1 MQVWLKILLRNSFF
15 QVGIGL
21 LITMIFG
28 GIILQ
33 WFETGDISK
42 GNNPFWWAIV
52 TMTTVGYGDFSPET
66 PGGRIFAVFIMFAGI
81 TLVSL
86 LTASISSIFVAQ
98 KIREGKGL
106 EKLNLDNHIVLCGW
120 NINAD
125 KLINSI
131 YELKSD
137 NKNFDLVLVN
147 ELSEEDIT
155 QIKSKFAKIRIHFV
169 AGDFTQ
175 EETLHRASITT
186 SNSVIVI
193 PNNLNNDN
201 ESHDEKTIFATLTIK
216 SIDASIRVVAYLLDR
231 ENLTHIKRAEAD
243 EVVVS
248 DDFSLN
254 ILASHIVDPGVPQA
268 SNHLINTS
276 SDSRLKR
283 KTIPGNFIGKK
294 YSELFD
300 HFRGDDG
307 SLLIG
312 LYYEDEN
319 LGIGSILSS
328 DTSSLDKFIEQKLK
342 EGGISLQEQSKVHVN
357 VNPSLNYIIKEGE
370 KALLIP

>member
-1 MQVWLKILLRNSFF
+1 MQIWLKTLIRNSFF

-21 LITMIFG
+21 FITMILG
-28 GIILQ
+28 GVVLQ
-33 WFETGDISK
+33 WLETGDISK

-66 PGGRIFAVFIMFAGI
+66 PEGRMFAVFIMFAGI

-106 EKLNLDNHIVLCGW
+106 EKLNLSDHFILCGW
-120 NINAD
+120 NSNAN
-125 KLINSI
+125 KIINSI
-131 YELKSD
+131 QLLNHNQRKI
-137 NKNFDLVLVN
+137 DLVLIN
-147 ELSEEDIT
+147 DLSEEEIT
-155 QIKSKFAKIRIHFV
+155 QLKTRFSKIKIHFV
-169 AGDFTQ
+169 SGDFAQ
-175 EETLHRASITT
+175 EETLHRASIVDSDT
-186 SNSVIVI
+186 VIII
-193 PNNLNNDN
+193 PNNLDNDQN
-201 ESHDEKTIFATLTIK
+201 SHDEKTIFATLTIK

-254 ILASHIVDPGVPQA
+254 ILASHVIDPGVPQL
-268 SNHLINTS
+268 SNQLINTN
-276 SDSRLKR
+276 SDSRFIR
-283 KTIPGNFIGKK
+283 KLIPQNFVGKK
-294 YSELFD
+294 YGELFNHYRD
-300 HFRGDDG
+300 KNGA
-307 SLLIG
+307 LLVG

-319 LGIGSILSS
+319 LGIGSILSA
-328 DTSSLDKFIEQKLK
+328 DTSSLDNFIEQKLK

-357 VNPSLNYIIKEGE
+357 VNPSADHIIKEGE

>member
-1 MQVWLKILLRNSFF
+1 MQIWLKTLIRNSFF

-21 LITMIFG
+21 FITMILG
-28 GIILQ
+28 GVVLQ
-33 WFETGDISK
+33 WLETGDISK

-66 PGGRIFAVFIMFAGI
+66 PEGRMFAVFIMFAGI

-106 EKLNLDNHIVLCGW
+106 EKLNLSDHFILCGW
-120 NINAD
+120 NSNAN
-125 KLINSI
+125 KIINSI
-131 YELKSD
+131 QLLNHNQRKI
-137 NKNFDLVLVN
+137 DLVLIN
-147 ELSEEDIT
+147 DLSEDEIT
-155 QIKSKFAKIRIHFV
+155 QLKTRFSKIKIHFV
-169 AGDFTQ
+169 SGDFAQ
-175 EETLHRASITT
+175 EETLHRASIVDSDT
-186 SNSVIVI
+186 VIII
-193 PNNLNNDN
+193 PNNLDNDQN
-201 ESHDEKTIFATLTIK
+201 SHDEKTIFATLTIK

-254 ILASHIVDPGVPQA
+254 ILASHVIDPGVPQL
-268 SNHLINTS
+268 SNQLINTN
-276 SDSRLKR
+276 SDSRFIR
-283 KTIPGNFIGKK
+283 KLIPQNFVGKK
-294 YSELFD
+294 YGELFNHYRD
-300 HFRGDDG
+300 KNGA
-307 SLLIG
+307 LLVG

-319 LGIGSILSS
+319 LGIGSILSA
-328 DTSSLDKFIEQKLK
+328 DTSSLDNFIEQKLK

-357 VNPSLNYIIKEGE
+357 VNPSADHIIKEGE